1 MIPGT
6 PLQQEP
12 FPPPIA
18 ARPDIRLSPREW
30 TRVNLFSSRSNTI
43 VTVVFGAALA
53 WVAYRAV
60 RFVFATA
67 EWEIVRRNLL
77 NFMLG
82 RFPRDEL
89 WRPWVSLYMLAAT
102 FGFISGV
109 TTRLAAEAAV
119 ISGEEVPATSR
130 RATAARLWPVAV
142 FVVAVLALTRTAGP
156 TFLVAGVVAT
166 AVAARWA
173 TKHAPAIVVRFSWVV
188 VLLGLFA
195 GFQAVVGF
203 DGVGWDRWGGLQ
215 LTLFVTVAGIVLAFP
230 LGLLLALGRRST
242 LPVVR
247 AVSIGYIEFFR
258 GVPLI
263 TLLLMGQFMIGFFFP
278 RDFDI
283 PSALARA
290 LIAIVVFEAAYVAE
304 IVRGGLQAVPRGQ
317 YEAAQALGLSVWK
330 MTRLIVLPQALRA
343 VIPAMVGQFISL
355 FKDTSLLAI
364 IGFFEVLNVAQ
375 TVTSQPDFLGQGLHA
390 VTLAFVGFVYWVG
403 AYTMSRESQ
412 RLERR
417 LGIGER

>member
-1 MIPGT
+1 MFEQT
-6 PLQQEP
+6 
-12 FPPPIA
+12 PIA
-18 ARPDIRLSPREW
+18 HEPYPAPEPAQPDLRLAPREW
-30 TRVNLFSSRSNTI
+30 VRLNLFGSTANAVI
-43 VTVVFGAALA
+43 TVVFGVVLA
-53 WVAYRAV
+53 WVAYRAL
-60 RFVFATA
+60 RFVFVTA
-67 EWEIVRRNLL
+67 DWEIVRRNLL

-89 WRPWVSLYMLAAT
+89 WRPWASLYVLAAT
-102 FGFISGV
+102 FGVLVG
-109 TTRLAAEAAV
+109 AAGRMADRGHPRDLRSLLQRAWP
-119 ISGEEVPATSR
+119 PA
-130 RATAARLWPVAV
+130 LLLVAI
-142 FVVAVLALTRTAGP
+142 LALTTTLGP
-156 TFLVAGVVAT
+156 TLLVLGAVATGIVARALTALAPRGAVRFAWLLVLIGLVAAFQV
-166 AVAARWA
+166 
-173 TKHAPAIVVRFSWVV
+173 I
-188 VLLGLFA
+188 A
-195 GFQAVVGF
+195 GFG
-203 DGVGWDRWGGLQ
+203 GVGWDKWGGLQ

-247 AVSIGYIEFFR
+247 AFSVGYIEFFR

-278 RDFDI
+278 RSFDV
-283 PSALARA
+283 PSALSRA

-317 YEAAQALGLSVWK
+317 YEAAQALGLSPWK
-330 MTRLIVLPQALRA
+330 MMRLIVLPQALRA

-403 AYTMSRESQ
+403 AYTMSKESQ